1 MVLKHPDTGR
11 KALFVSEALSKE
23 ITDVPHKESK
33 EILEFLFTY
42 CASPEFGYRHVW
54 RQHDI
59 AIFDNRCT
67 LHRAVS
73 DYNLDD
79 VRENLVVCMGGDW
92 GERGD
97 PWVFQTPSIV
107 K

>member
-1 MVLKHPDTGR
+1 M
-11 KALFVSEALSKE
+11 
-23 ITDVPHKESK
+23 
-33 EILEFLFTY
+33 LEFLFQH

-54 RQHDI
+54 RQYDL

-79 VRENLVVCMGGDW
+79 LRENMVVCMGGDW
-92 GERGD
+92 GEGGD
-97 PWVFQTPSIV
+97 PWVFEQGDA
-107 K
+107 